1 MRPLNRLS
9 FWLLL
14 FLLGA
19 LPGCEE
25 AELPGPP
32 PLRLGRDECGEADV
46 DASRD
51 VGMERPAGGGA
62 VTERLCIRCKRPA
75 TRQTVIDVA
84 VGPLAFC
91 SALCEQLW
99 GQAAAERE
107 GWRS

>member
-1 MRPLNRLS
+1 M
-9 FWLLL
+9 
-14 FLLGA
+14 
-19 LPGCEE
+19 PGYLTPS
-25 AELPGPP
+25 ELD
-32 PLRLGRDECGEADV
+32 LEHWRW
-46 DASRD
+46 
-51 VGMERPAGGGA
+51 